1 MIKCDFFI
9 YFLQSNILG
18 GSLQDLLTPPQRLI
32 KAKSES
38 SVASLCSATTIMSTG
53 HDHDGKL
60 TKVKF
65 LAFPD
70 AQRQCH
76 LLNWRKMGLI
86 IAHVIL
92 AIN

>member
-1 MIKCDFFI
+1 MGLFI
-9 YFLQSNILG
+9 YLLSLVNQKHKPLVNENIISFNFFFQSKILG

-60 TKVKF
+60 TKNGSYY
-65 LAFPD
+65 D
-70 AQRQCH
+70 C
-76 LLNWRKMGLI
+76 
-86 IAHVIL
+86 
-92 AIN
+92 